1 MLKRFAQVAGLTL
14 TLGMVAVPVAH
25 ADTRFS
31 LQIGTRPVAVAP
43 PGYVWQPP
51 YRVWT
56 GYGYRWVPGAW
67 VPAPYLRGGRDEHV
81 YRDWDGD
88 RGRAWDR
95 RGAWDRGR
103 DDERGDWRSDRNND
117 RGERRYDR
125 DNDRRDWRDDRDYRR

>member
-14 TLGMVAVPVAH
+14 ALGIVAVPVAH

-31 LQIGTRPVAVAP
+31 LHIGTGPVAVAP

-56 GYGYRWVPGAW
+56 GYGYRWVAGAW
-67 VPAPYLRGGRDEHV
+67 VPAPYLRGRYRARV

-88 RGRAWDR
+88 RGRIWDR
-95 RGAWDRGR
+95 RGPWERRWD
-103 DDERGDWRSDRNND
+103 SDR
-117 RGERRYDR
+117 RV
-125 DNDRRDWRDDRDYRR
+125 WRDYRR